1 MLNFFNRF
9 KNLEFSNRNGRI
21 EALDLYRFLA
31 IVLMIQGHTI
41 FELSSPNALNV
52 TQFPWDVW
60 TFIRGLTAPVFMM
73 ISGGVN
79 VFANKRSDDGTIQ
92 PKYLKKRLWNAAL
105 VLFTSYIL
113 VFPASSLKMLHQ
125 FDTNFWLSF
134 FQTNILH
141 IVAIGLIILQL
152 FYLITRNN
160 RSLAKI
166 SLAFGLVGLI
176 FSWFSQIIDWYQYM
190 PMYLAPLFSYK
201 YGSIYTFFPT
211 SSYFF
216 IGVAIGAYLKDVK
229 KEDLFNVIFHKAVKI
244 GSIIT
249 ASGIII
255 HQLLSGFQPI
265 EIPAFI
271 NPGFIVIRIGIVM
284 LLFPFVVLLKE
295 KVKRFSKIYLTLS
308 KKSLFLYVTH
318 LLIIYGCSCF
328 PGLADMW
335 AGKLFLPELF
345 FAILLVEALS
355 LSIAYYYDQTVKLIP
370 YIRYAYASVIFIII
384 LMLNVLY

>member
-1 MLNFFNRF
+1 MLNFFNRY

-21 EALDLYRFLA
+21 EALDLYRFIA
-31 IVLMIQGHTI
+31 IVLMIQGHAL

-73 ISGGVN
+73 ISGAVN
-79 VFANKRSDDGTIQ
+79 VFANKRSENGTIQ
-92 PKYLKKRLWNAAL
+92 PKYLKKRLLSSVL
-105 VLFTSYIL
+105 VLFTSYVL

-141 IVAIGLIILQL
+141 IVALGLIILQL
-152 FYLITRNN
+152 FYLITRSN

-166 SLAFGLVGLI
+166 SLAFGVVGLV
-176 FSWFSQIIDWYQYM
+176 FSWFSQMIDWYQYL
-190 PMYLAPLFSYK
+190 PMWLAPLFSYK

-216 IGVAIGAYLKDVK
+216 IGVAIGAYLKDAK
-229 KEDLFNVIFHKAVKI
+229 KESLFNILFHKAFKI
-244 GSIIT
+244 GALLT
-249 ASGIII
+249 AVGIII
-255 HQLLSGFQPI
+255 NQSLAQFQPT
-265 EIPAFI
+265 EILAFI
-271 NPGFIVIRIGIVM
+271 NPGFIVIRIGIVVM
-284 LLFPFVVLLKE
+284 LFPFIVILKE
-295 KVKRFSKIYLTLS
+295 KVKQFSKIYLTLS
-308 KKSLFLYVTH
+308 RKSLFLYVTH

-328 PGLADMW
+328 PGLADLW

-345 FAILLVEALS
+345 FAILFVEATS
-355 LSIAYYYDQTVKLIP
+355 LSIAYYYDRTVKLIP
-370 YIRYAYASVIFIII
+370 YIRYAYASVIFIIV